1 MTFMVMELLHQD
13 TEMRDD
19 LSVLSV
25 LDTLAEREQITQ
37 RVLAQ
42 HTGLNLKKVNYCL
55 HQLLDK
61 GYIKFQRVLDNPDK
75 RGYLYVL
82 TPSGVTAKSKL
93 TYRFLKYSLSFYNQ
107 VENKFQR
114 CLQEMKRVGVQRIV
128 LFGVSDVVRVV
139 VDQTNGQGVSVVG
152 IVDKAYAQGNYNGL
166 KVWHGIA
173 EIEADWD
180 GLLVTDL
187 AEWDEVNRRLAALD
201 LPERKIWHLS

>member
-1 MTFMVMELLHQD
+1 MVIELLHQD

-19 LSVLSV
+19 LNMLSV
-25 LDTLAEREQITQ
+25 LDALAEREQITQ

-75 RGYLYVL
+75 RGYLYIL
-82 TPSGVTAKSKL
+82 TPSGLTAKSKL
-93 TYRFLKYSLSFYNQ
+93 TYRFLKYSLLFYNQ
-107 VENKFQR
+107 VENKLQR
-114 CLQEMKRVGVQRIV
+114 CLREMKMVGVQQIV
-128 LFGVSDVVRVV
+128 LFGVSDIVRVML
-139 VDQTNGQGVSVVG
+139 DQTNSQGVSVVG
-152 IVDKAYAQGNYNGL
+152 IVDEAYAQSDYDGL

-187 AEWDEVNRRLAALD
+187 AEWDEVNRRLAALG
-201 LPERKIWHLS
+201 LPERKIWHFS